1 MFDIQTVSVLIVSIG
16 VLSGVVY
23 YIIEVRHQSRLRQTE
38 NLIRLSPWF
47 NMNAREMQDAI
58 TKVCSIEYENYDDYF
73 EKYSDKQEHLMLK
86 MLGNYFEG
94 IGILVNKKL
103 VDTDIVYYFWG
114 DIIQSSW
121 EKIKPIIGDMRKDE
135 NASNMFEFWEY
146 LYNEMEKRDRHR

>member
-135 NASNMFEFWEY
+135 GASNMFEFWEY